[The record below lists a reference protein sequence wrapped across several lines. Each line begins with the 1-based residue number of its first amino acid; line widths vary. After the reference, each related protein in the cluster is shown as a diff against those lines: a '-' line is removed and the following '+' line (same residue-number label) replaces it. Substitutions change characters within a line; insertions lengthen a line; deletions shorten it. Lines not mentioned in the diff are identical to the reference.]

1 MKISLSDHFNV
12 KKLLRFTLPS
22 IIMMI
27 VSSIYGVVDGFFVS
41 NFVGK
46 TPFAAV
52 NFIMPFLMILGT
64 VGFMFGT
71 GGSALV
77 AKTLGEG
84 DKECANRIFSLLI
97 YVSMILGVT
106 IAALGIAFIRPVA
119 YMLGARGEM
128 LENCII
134 YSRVVLVGL
143 PAFIL
148 QMEFQSFFVTAEK
161 PSLGLYVTV
170 GAGVTNMVLDFLFV
184 GVFSFG
190 LVGAAAATAISQ
202 MVGGFLPLLYF
213 ARKNTSILKLG
224 KTHFDGKALLKTCT
238 NGSSEFMSNISMS
251 LVGMLYNIQ
260 LLSYAGEDGVAAY
273 GVLMY
278 VSMIFCGVFIGY
290 SIGSAPIIG
299 FHYGAGNHG
308 ELKGLLK
315 RSVGIIAVLSVLMVG
330 LSFLLSSPL
339 SSLFVGYDEELL
351 EITKHGF
358 NIFSLS
364 FLFMGMAIFGSGFF
378 TALNDGLTSAAISF
392 LRTLVFQIA
401 AVLIFP
407 LLWGIDGIW
416 WSIVAAE
423 LAAVAVFVI
432 FLFAKKNKYHYM

>member
-71 GGSALV
+71 GGSALA
-77 AKTLGEG
+77 AKTFGEG
-84 DKECANRIFSLLI
+84 DKERANRIFSLLI

-119 YMLGARGEM
+119 HMLGARGEM